1 MPPGCGA
8 RTSTRTPGISTD
20 TSFIYICPRTSKR
33 DLPTDTFP
41 LRRCLYDARD
51 LTLEQMEGNH
61 TIWIEKYRPRKL
73 DDIVGQ
79 KEIVVR
85 LQSYVKSGSLPHLL
99 FTGSAGVG
107 KTTAAVALAREF
119 FGEAWHMNFREMN
132 ASDERGIDVVRNQ
145 IKQFARTSPLA
156 GATFKIL
163 FLDEADALT
172 TDAQAALR
180 RTMETYAHTCR
191 FILSC
196 NYSSKI
202 IDPIQSRCAIYRFRP
217 LDRDAVVEEVQRIAA
232 AEGLTVTEG
241 GLDAVVYV
249 AQGDMR
255 KAINALQ
262 GAAIVSPTI
271 DESMIYAITSTARP
285 EEINELLDLAVAGDF
300 DGAERSLEDLVRG
313 RGIAPNE
320 LINQCY
326 RTLIK
331 RDMNRTLKVEMID
344 ALGETDFRLS
354 EGASSEIQLEAMV
367 ARFVLSAQKYT

>member
-1 MPPGCGA
+1 M
-8 RTSTRTPGISTD
+8 
-20 TSFIYICPRTSKR
+20 
-33 DLPTDTFP
+33 
-41 LRRCLYDARD
+41 
-51 LTLEQMEGNH
+51 QMDDSH
-61 TIWIEKYRPRKL
+61 TIWIEKYRPRRL
-73 DDIVGQ
+73 DEMVGQ
-79 KEIVVR
+79 KDIVVR
-85 LQSYVKSGSLPHLL
+85 LQSYVKTGNLPHLL
-99 FTGSAGVG
+99 FTGSAGIG
-107 KTTAAVALAREF
+107 KTTSAVALAREF
-119 FGEAWHMNFREMN
+119 FGDSWQMNFREMN

-180 RTMETYAHTCR
+180 RTMETYARTCR

-217 LDRDAVVEEVQRIAA
+217 LDREAVIEEVQRIAA

-241 GLDAVVYV
+241 ALDAIVYV
-249 AQGDMR
+249 ASGDMR

-262 GAAIVSPTI
+262 GAAILRPAI
-271 DESMIYAITSTARP
+271 DEEMIYEITATARP
-285 EEINELLDLAVAGDF
+285 AEVNELLDLSIAGQF
-300 DGAERSLEDLVRG
+300 DEAEQALLELTRG

-326 RTLIK
+326 RALVQ
-331 RDMNRTLKVEMID
+331 RDIDRTLKVRLID

-354 EGASSEIQLEAMV
+354 EGASSDIQMEALL
-367 ARFVLSAQKYT
+367 ARFVLAAEQHR

>member
-1 MPPGCGA
+1 M
-8 RTSTRTPGISTD
+8 D
-20 TSFIYICPRTSKR
+20 
-33 DLPTDTFP
+33 
-41 LRRCLYDARD
+41 
-51 LTLEQMEGNH
+51 GNH
-61 TIWIEKYRPRKL
+61 TIWIEKYRPKRL
-73 DDIVGQ
+73 DEMVGQ

-85 LQSYVKSGSLPHLL
+85 LQAYVKTGNLPHLL
-99 FTGSAGVG
+99 FTGSAGIG

-119 FGEAWHMNFREMN
+119 FGDSWQMNFREMN

-145 IKQFARTSPLA
+145 IKEFARTSPLA

-180 RTMETYAHTCR
+180 RTMETYARTCR

-202 IDPIQSRCAIYRFRP
+202 IDPIQSRSAIYRFRP
-217 LDRDAVVEEVQRIAA
+217 LDREAVIEETRRIAA
-232 AEGLTVTEG
+232 AEGLTVTQG
-241 GLDAVVYV
+241 ALDAIVYV
-249 AQGDMR
+249 ASGDMR

-262 GAAIVSPTI
+262 GAAIVRTDI
-271 DESMIYAITSTARP
+271 DEKTVYAITSTARP
-285 EEINELLDLAVAGDF
+285 DEIDELLDLSIAGKF
-300 DGAERSLEDLVRG
+300 DEAERALSDLTRG

-326 RTLIK
+326 RALVQ
-331 RDMNRTLKVEMID
+331 RDIDRTLKVKLID

-354 EGASSEIQLEAMV
+354 EGASSDIQMEALL
-367 ARFVLSAQKYT
+367 ARFVLAAEQHR

>member
-1 MPPGCGA
+1 MDE
-8 RTSTRTPGISTD
+8 T
-20 TSFIYICPRTSKR
+20 
-33 DLPTDTFP
+33 
-41 LRRCLYDARD
+41 
-51 LTLEQMEGNH
+51 H
-61 TIWIEKYRPRKL
+61 TIWIEKYRPAKL
-73 DDIVGQ
+73 ADIVGQ
-79 KEIVVR
+79 DDIVER
-85 LQSYVKSGSLPHLL
+85 LSSYVTSGNLPHLL

-107 KTTAAVALAREF
+107 KTTAAVTLAREF
-119 FGEAWHMNFREMN
+119 FKDSWQMNFRELN

-145 IKQFARTSPLA
+145 IKEFARTRPA
-156 GATFKIL
+156 GDAAFKIL

-180 RTMETYAHTCR
+180 RTMESYAKTCR

-217 LDRDAVVEEVQRIAA
+217 LGPPAVKEEIARIAA
-232 AEGLTVTEG
+232 KEHLTVTPG
-241 GLDAVVYV
+241 AMDAMVYI

-262 GAAIVSPTI
+262 GAAILSTTI
-271 DESMIYAITSTARP
+271 EAPMVYAITSNARP
-285 EEINELLDLAVAGDF
+285 EEIDELLTLALSGDF
-300 DGAERSLEDLVRG
+300 EGAEALLSRLLRE

-326 RTLIK
+326 RALIK
-331 RDMNRTLKVEMID
+331 KELERALKVELID

-354 EGASSEIQLEAMV
+354 EGASSDIQMEALI
-367 ARFVLSAQKYT
+367 AKFVLAGTRKR

>member
-1 MPPGCGA
+1 MDE
-8 RTSTRTPGISTD
+8 T
-20 TSFIYICPRTSKR
+20 
-33 DLPTDTFP
+33 
-41 LRRCLYDARD
+41 
-51 LTLEQMEGNH
+51 H
-61 TIWIEKYRPRKL
+61 TIWIEKYRPARL
-73 DDIVGQ
+73 ADIVGQ
-79 KEIVVR
+79 DDIVER
-85 LQSYVKSGSLPHLL
+85 LSSYVKSGNLPHLL

-107 KTTAAVALAREF
+107 KTTAAVTLAREF
-119 FGEAWHMNFREMN
+119 FGESWRMNFRELN

-145 IKQFARTSPLA
+145 IKEFARTRPA
-156 GATFKIL
+156 GEAAFKIL

-180 RTMETYAHTCR
+180 RTMESYAKTCR

-217 LDRDAVVEEVQRIAA
+217 LAAQAVKEEITRIAA
-232 AEGLTVTEG
+232 KEGLIVTP
-241 GLDAVVYV
+241 DAMDAMVYI

-262 GAAIVSPTI
+262 GAAIISTTI
-271 DESMIYAITSTARP
+271 DSPMVYAITSNARP
-285 EEINELLDLAVAGDF
+285 DEIEDLLKLALAGDF
-300 DGAERSLEDLVRG
+300 DGAESLLGHLLHE

-326 RTLIK
+326 RALVK
-331 RDMNRTLKVEMID
+331 CGMNRALKVELID

-354 EGASSEIQLEAMV
+354 EGASSDIQMEALI
-367 ARFVLSAQKYT
+367 ARFVLSSTKKR